1 MVGSKA
7 MFENIEDKAI
17 AKVSQLIH
25 EYPEFR
31 DLPTL
36 DISTFQELRE
46 TIGDDII
53 FSDLVT
59 IYLNSAENLMMSI
72 QAAFTDQDASKFAL
86 ASHSLK
92 STSASIGATRLSQ
105 LSKYLEKI
113 GKSGEV
119 TISSDFLTILDNEYN
134 EVIKA
139 IKVCIL
145 EFMSQ

>member
-1 MVGSKA
+1 
-7 MFENIEDKAI
+7 MFENVEANAI

-25 EYPEFR
+25 EYPEFM
-31 DLPTL
+31 DLSTL

-59 IYLNSAENLMMSI
+59 IYLDSAENLMVSI

-113 GKSGEV
+113 SRSGEI
-119 TISSDFLTILDNEYN
+119 TISSEFLNLLDNEYN

-139 IKVCIL
+139 IQVCIL

>member
-1 MVGSKA
+1 MI
-7 MFENIEDKAI
+7 ENIEDNAI
-17 AKVSQLIH
+17 VKVSDLLH
-25 EYPEFR
+25 EYPEFM
-31 DLPTL
+31 DLQTL
-36 DISTFQELRE
+36 DIAMFQELRE

-53 FSDLVT
+53 FSDLIT
-59 IYLNSAENLMMSI
+59 IYLNSAENLMTSI
-72 QAAFTDQDASKFAL
+72 QTAFNDQDASKFAL

-113 GKSGEV
+113 GRSGEI
-119 TISSDFLTILDNEYN
+119 TISSEFLNFLNNEYN

-139 IKVCIL
+139 IQVCIL